1 MMLSSTGNCF
11 GDEILLQRLS
21 HIVKNFKGAEAA
33 QTRGYPGRI
42 PRRNYL

>member
-21 HIVKNFKGAEAA
+21 LIVKNFKGSEG
-33 QTRGYPGRI
+33 T
-42 PRRNYL
+42 